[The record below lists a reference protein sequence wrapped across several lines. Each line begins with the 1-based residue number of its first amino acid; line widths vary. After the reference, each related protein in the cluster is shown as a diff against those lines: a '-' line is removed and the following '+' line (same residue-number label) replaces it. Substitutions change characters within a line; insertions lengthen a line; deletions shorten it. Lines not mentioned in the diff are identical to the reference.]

1 MDESPTEAPGF
12 LTRARRAPPP
22 PASAPGEAV
31 VPTEGRAQAPLSV
44 LSEGDALVG
53 QLLISGDGHLMGSF
67 EGQVDCA
74 GTLLIGKDAR
84 VRADI
89 RAETVLLA
97 GSVKGTVV
105 AKERLELTSSGSL
118 EGEARTSCLV
128 VQEGAV
134 QFGRMEV
141 YPGGI
146 PELAPG
152 PPPAPRPAAVSRMIR
167 VSIYRVKK
175 VWGELF

>member
-1 MDESPTEAPGF
+1 MDDSATEPAGF
-12 LTRARRAPPP
+12 LTRARPTSPLKG
-22 PASAPGEAV
+22 PAAGEAV
-31 VPTEGRAQAPLSV
+31 VPAEGRAQAPLTV
-44 LSEGDALVG
+44 LSESDALVG
-53 QLLISGDGHLMGSF
+53 RLLISGDGHLMGSF

-74 GTLLIGKDAR
+74 GTLLVGKDAR

-118 EGEARTSCLV
+118 EGEAVTSCLV

-134 QFGRMEV
+134 HFGRMEV

-152 PPPAPRPAAVSRMIR
+152 PPPAPRPASVNRAISASVH
-167 VSIYRVKK
+167 RVKK

>member
-1 MDESPTEAPGF
+1 MEAAEFPA
-12 LTRARRAPPP
+12 RARHPSPLAEAAPR
-22 PASAPGEAV
+22 EAI
-31 VPTEGRAQAPLSV
+31 VPIERRPQAPLTV

-74 GTLLIGKDAR
+74 GELLIGKDAR
-84 VRADI
+84 VRADV
-89 RAETVLLA
+89 RAENVLVA

-105 AKERLELTSSGSL
+105 AKGRLELTSTGRL
-118 EGEARTSCLV
+118 EGDAQTSCVV

-134 QFGRMEV
+134 HFGRLEV
-141 YPGGI
+141 YPGGV
-146 PELAPG
+146 PELAQA
-152 PPPAPRPAAVSRMIR
+152 PPPAPRPAAVNRAISAS
-167 VSIYRVKK
+167 VHRVKK